1 MKELCLSLWRGGGLL
16 LAAFFVFAGCSSRH
30 EVVTRQR
37 MDSVAVTAV
46 KADHVATASASLEF
60 VREVIVM
67 QADSV
72 GEMRPVLRVVE
83 KSQCNTEEKTAE
95 NVQKTDSAAFS
106 SESEVI
112 TKETK
117 EKPAEAVKTRFWRN
131 AFFWLLVLAA
141 IGVGVVLL
149 WRKIKHGKWI

>member
-1 MKELCLSLWRGGGLL
+1 MF
-16 LAAFFVFAGCSSRH
+16 AAFAFLTACGSRR
-30 EVVTRQR
+30 EAIATRHT
-37 MDSVAVTAV
+37 DSIAVEAR
-46 KADHVATASASLEF
+46 KAESLTRRESVSDY

-67 QADSV
+67 QTDSV
-72 GEMRPVLRVVE
+72 GELRPVLHISER
-83 KSQCNTEEKTAE
+83 SHCNKEEKTAE

-131 AFFWLLVLAA
+131 AFFWLLGLAA
-141 IGVGVVLL
+141 TVIGVVTL
-149 WRKIKHGKWI
+149 WRKTLRKWI

>member
-1 MKELCLSLWRGGGLL
+1 MWRGGGLL

-30 EVVTRQR
+30 EVVTRKR

-46 KADHVATASASLEF
+46 KADHVATASASWEF

-106 SESEVI
+106 
-112 TKETK
+112 
-117 EKPAEAVKTRFWRN
+117 PPEAHDQCVTPN
-131 AFFWLLVLAA
+131 M
-141 IGVGVVLL
+141 IST
-149 WRKIKHGKWI
+149 

>member
-1 MKELCLSLWRGGGLL
+1 MKELCLSLLRGGGLL
-16 LAAFFVFAGCSSRH
+16 LAAFFVFAGCSSRR

-46 KADHVATASASLEF
+46 KADHVATASASWEF

-67 QADSV
+67 QTDSV
-72 GEMRPVLRVVE
+72 GELRPVLRVVE
-83 KSQCNTEEKTAE
+83 MSQCNTEEKTAE

-131 AFFWLLVLAA
+131 AFFWLLCLAA
-141 IGVGVVLL
+141 TVVCVVIL
-149 WRKIKHGKWI
+149 WRKTIAKWI

>member
-1 MKELCLSLWRGGGLL
+1 MWRGGGLL
-16 LAAFFVFAGCSSRH
+16 LAAFFVFAGCASRH

-46 KADHVATASASLEF
+46 KADHVATTSAAWEF

-72 GEMRPVLRVVE
+72 GDLRPVLRVVE
-83 KSQCNTEEKTAE
+83 KSQGNTEEKIAE

-106 SESEVI
+106 RESEVI

-117 EKPAEAVKTRFWRN
+117 EKPVEAVKTRFWRN
-131 AFFWLLVLAA
+131 AFFWLLGLAA

-149 WRKIKHGKWI
+149 WRKIKFWKGI

>member
-1 MKELCLSLWRGGGLL
+1 M

-46 KADHVATASASLEF
+46 KADHVATASASWEF

-67 QADSV
+67 QTDSV
-72 GEMRPVLRVVE
+72 GELRPVLHISER
-83 KSQCNTEEKTAE
+83 SHCNKEEKTAE

-106 SESEVI
+106 SES
-112 TKETK
+112 
-117 EKPAEAVKTRFWRN
+117 R
-131 AFFWLLVLAA
+131 
-141 IGVGVVLL
+141 
-149 WRKIKHGKWI
+149 

>member
-1 MKELCLSLWRGGGLL
+1 MWRGGGLL

-46 KADHVATASASLEF
+46 KADHVATASASWQF

-131 AFFWLLVLAA
+131 AFFWLLCLAA
-141 IGVGVVLL
+141 TVVCVVIL
-149 WRKIKHGKWI
+149 WRKTIAKWI

>member
-16 LAAFFVFAGCSSRH
+16 LAAFFVFAGCSSRQ

-46 KADHVATASASLEF
+46 KADHVATASAAWEF
-60 VREVIVM
+60 VREVVVM

-72 GEMRPVLRVVE
+72 GELRPVLRVVE
-83 KSQCNTEEKTAE
+83 KSQGNTEEKTAE
-95 NVQKTDSAAFS
+95 NVQKTDSTAFS

-112 TKETK
+112 TKEAK
-117 EKPAEAVKTRFWRN
+117 EKPLEATKTRFWRN
-131 AFFWLLVLAA
+131 AFFWLLGLAA
-141 IGVGVVLL
+141 IGIGVVIL
-149 WRKIKHGKWI
+149 WRKTLKRWI

>member
-1 MKELCLSLWRGGGLL
+1 MKKLCLSLWSGGGLL
-16 LAAFFVFAGCSSRH
+16 LAAFFVFAGCSSRR

-46 KADHVATASASLEF
+46 KADHVATALASWEF
-60 VREVIVM
+60 IREVVVM

-72 GEMRPVLRVVE
+72 GELRPVLRVVE
-83 KSQCNTEEKTAE
+83 KSQGNTEEKTAE
-95 NVQKTDSAAFS
+95 NVQKTDSTAFS

-117 EKPAEAVKTRFWRN
+117 EKPVEAVKTMFWRN
-131 AFFWLLVLAA
+131 SFFWLLGLAA

-149 WRKIKHGKWI
+149 WRKTIGKWI